1 MIYERYSKNTIFS
14 AIFKTFHVHTI
25 IRSPI
30 QASTGKGVS
39 HLYLLNKRL
48 LLLNADKYASSMPD
62 TSSAVSALRLHDL
75 ENLGTSDEW
84 TLRLG

>member
-39 HLYLLNKRL
+39 HLYLLNNRL
-48 LLLNADKYASSMPD
+48 LLLNEDKYDSSAPD
-62 TSSAVSALRLHDL
+62 TSSAVSALRLHAI
-75 ENLGTSDEW
+75 ENLGT
-84 TLRLG
+84 